1 MSVAVTQA
9 QPSPRAAPPFAGAGA
24 YPKSSRFTYIDA
36 LRGLAALAVAAYH
49 FYHSTGLMG
58 VFDESL
64 PRFVT
69 APLSRGYLGVQV
81 FFVLSGFVIAFSQR
95 DTFVTLRYLGNFALR
110 RSLRLDPPYWVTI
123 FAVILL
129 NYLARRAGMQ
139 GLEPLPTW
147 PVVLANMA
155 YLHDLLGLQQIVAVS
170 WTLCIEVQFYLML
183 TVLVGLVQRL
193 PGRRAFLG
201 WPGAGSFLV
210 FLGLFAASLIDLTRP
225 RMHWSIFLPHWYMF
239 FLGAL
244 AWWTLDG
251 RVARAWFW
259 TCAGAVVA
267 LMFTVQ
273 LGRAEPLVF
282 DHHQFDRTA
291 VVVCTAVS
299 IFVVGSIGRLETLL
313 KNRPLQFLGRI
324 SYSLYL
330 AHAIAGGK
338 VMKLGQKFVGT
349 SPGAAIFLF
358 FLAFAVSIAGAY
370 VFYRLIERPSV
381 ELTKRLKRKPRTLEP
396 PTGFAGPVERDP
408 RPGAPAADPAACGLA
423 NGDAAVLA
431 KPQAADRS

>member
-1 MSVAVTQA
+1 MSAVLDHA
-9 QPSPRAAPPFAGAGA
+9 QPITRAAPPFAAPGL

-49 FYHSTGLMG
+49 FYHSTGLKG

-64 PRFVT
+64 PRLIT

-129 NYLARRAGMQ
+129 NYVARRVGF
-139 GLEPLPTW
+139 GDLEPLPSW

-193 PGRRAFLG
+193 PGQRALLG
-201 WPGAGSFLV
+201 WPSAGAFVV
-210 FLGLFAASLIDLTRP
+210 FIVLFAASLLDLARP
-225 RMHWSIFLPHWYMF
+225 RMHWSLFLPHWYMF
-239 FLGAL
+239 FLGAVV
-244 AWWTLDG
+244 WWTLDG
-251 RVARAWFW
+251 RVHRAWVW
-259 TCAGAVVA
+259 VCAA
-267 LMFTVQ
+267 
-273 LGRAEPLVF
+273 
-282 DHHQFDRTA
+282 A
-291 VVVCTAVS
+291 VVVVMVMFEWGRGEVPWHYQYFDRSAVAVATALS
-299 IFVVGSIGRLETLL
+299 ILIVGTRGKLETLL
-313 KNRPLQFLGRI
+313 SNRPLQFLGRI

-349 SPGAAIFLF
+349 SPAAAVFLF
-358 FLAFAVSIAGAY
+358 FLAFGVSILGAY

-381 ELTKRLKRKPRTLEP
+381 ELTKRLKRKPKTLEP
-396 PTGFAGPVERDP
+396 PTGFAGPVERELRAD
-408 RPGAPAADPAACGLA
+408 APDADVAARGFADGNAG
-423 NGDAAVLA
+423 VLA